1 MRIKRRKVM
10 AGVVVMAAMAG
21 LPAVAAMSWD
31 GAKVRVVVNGD
42 PGTAEQTR
50 ALIENEGGRWIMS
63 LDSLDGGIAEV
74 PAGGIAPLRASSWVR
89 GVVVETGAGS
99 FSAAAAP
106 VDPKNIEKLDDIALA
121 TNARNAQWTGVHGQG
136 VDVAII
142 DSGVTPANGMQPWRI
157 KHIDVATGK
166 LVAGSDAVYD
176 KVGHGTH
183 MACIITCDPWGPL
196 GSGLAYGSNV
206 VSVNVT
212 NASGGASLSE
222 VLAGIDAVIK
232 NRKTDG
238 LNIRVMLMALGF
250 DSASPSGRLVMIAAE
265 SAVRSG
271 IVVVGAA
278 GNSGQGLWRLD
289 APAASNAVIA
299 VGAENL
305 GEAAKAGDE
314 WTTGFSSVSS
324 SRTPDV
330 IAPGQ
335 SVRSVRV
342 PGSLIDEAFPEGR
355 NGDSGFLGSGTSQA
369 AAVVAALTA
378 KLLSERPTLKPEE
391 VKAIFKASAHKISG
405 LPDWAGGAGAI
416 DYENARWTSVP
427 SAGTPPW
434 AASQPIFWGSYDPI
448 KYDDM
453 AGAQLDGTRWTGT
466 RWTGTRWTG
475 TRWTTSF

>member
-1 MRIKRRKVM
+1 
-10 AGVVVMAAMAG
+10 
-21 LPAVAAMSWD
+21 
-31 GAKVRVVVNGD
+31 
-42 PGTAEQTR
+42 
-50 ALIENEGGRWIMS
+50 
-63 LDSLDGGIAEV
+63 
-74 PAGGIAPLRASSWVR
+74 
-89 GVVVETGAGS
+89 
-99 FSAAAAP
+99 
-106 VDPKNIEKLDDIALA
+106 
-121 TNARNAQWTGVHGQG
+121 
-136 VDVAII
+136 
-142 DSGVTPANGMQPWRI
+142 
-157 KHIDVATGK
+157 
-166 LVAGSDAVYD
+166 
-176 KVGHGTH
+176 
-183 MACIITCDPWGPL
+183 
-196 GSGLAYGSNV
+196 

-250 DSASPSGRLVMIAAE
+250 DSATPSGRLVMIAAE
-265 SAVRSG
+265 NAVRSG
-271 IVVVGAA
+271 IVVIGSA
-278 GNSGQGLWRLD
+278 GNNGQGSWRLD
-289 APAASNAVIA
+289 APAASPAVIA

-305 GEAAKAGDE
+305 GVAAAAGDE

-324 SRTPDV
+324 MRTPDV

-355 NGDSGFLGSGTSQA
+355 NGEFGFLGSGTSQA

-416 DYENARWTSVP
+416 DYENARWTP
-427 SAGTPPW
+427 TPAGTSAW
-434 AASQPIFWGSYDPI
+434 ATSQPMVWGSYDPI

-475 TRWTTSF
+475 TRWTTQF